1 MGGQR
6 FMQPTTYE
14 IAKSMAM
21 LAKGVKETPGEM
33 ANRCMDTV
41 IWADDHLTE
50 GEKNVIGQLAR
61 SLL

>member
-1 MGGQR
+1 
-6 FMQPTTYE
+6 MQPTTYE